1 MIITR
6 TPYRVS
12 LFGGGTD
19 HPDWYRDNGGS
30 VLSFAIDKYSYI
42 NIRELPPFFEHT
54 YRVVYSKVELGQ
66 DISEIKHPA
75 VREGFRKF
83 ASRSNLELHHHGD
96 LPARSG
102 VGSSSAF
109 AVGLIHALLALDSRE
124 VAPSELAQMAIDFEQ
139 ITLGETV
146 GSQDQIA
153 CALGGVNYIQ
163 FGPGNTWSS
172 QKLDVS
178 PNYQKKI
185 EARIVLLYSGIDRIS
200 SDVSKSLLENL
211 ETKFDAMKRTQELA
225 NEGRNILDEEGDLS
239 QIGPMLVE
247 SWELKKKMNP
257 QAVTPHL
264 EEFFE
269 RARKNGAEG
278 GKVLGAGGGGFCLFW
293 VSPPDRESFIRKMA
307 PAVAVPIRVS
317 WEGSTRIL

>member
-1 MIITR
+1 M
-6 TPYRVS
+6 
-12 LFGGGTD
+12 
-19 HPDWYRDNGGS
+19 
-30 VLSFAIDKYSYI
+30 VL
-42 NIRELPPFFEHT
+42 
-54 YRVVYSKVELGQ
+54 
-66 DISEIKHPA
+66 
-75 VREGFRKF
+75 
-83 ASRSNLELHHHGD
+83 
-96 LPARSG
+96 
-102 VGSSSAF
+102 
-109 AVGLIHALLALDSRE
+109 
-124 VAPSELAQMAIDFEQ
+124 
-139 ITLGETV
+139 
-146 GSQDQIA
+146 
-153 CALGGVNYIQ
+153 
-163 FGPGNTWSS
+163 
-172 QKLDVS
+172 
-178 PNYQKKI
+178 NYQKKI

-225 NEGRNILDEEGDLS
+225 IEGRHILDEEGDLS